1 MTRRNLAA
9 LIVITVIA
17 ALLAFPFREAVYHL
31 VMIPLA
37 YVFWLLGLF
46 YRSIDQSFWW
56 IGIVLIVLLVL
67 GTSLLPEIKPN
78 GRKIDLQREE
88 RGGVESF
95 AHALAKSN
103 QGTYFKWIV
112 ANRLGK
118 LAHQLLSLREHG
130 KPRSLF
136 APLAGESWEPPDE
149 VRQYLE
155 RGLQGSFADFPSARW
170 YSLSQPQKTPL
181 DLHVKEAVEFLESQ
195 QIDSHPK

>member
-1 MTRRNLAA
+1 MTRRNLAT
-9 LIVITVIA
+9 LIIITVIA
-17 ALLAFPFREAVYHL
+17 ALLAFPFREAMYHL
-31 VMIPLA
+31 VVIPLA

-56 IGIVLIVLLVL
+56 IGIVLVTLLVL
-67 GTSLLPEIKPN
+67 GTSLLPEIKPK

-88 RGGVESF
+88 RGGVESL
-95 AHALAKSN
+95 ARALEKSN
-103 QGTYFKWIV
+103 QGTYFKWMV

-136 APLAGESWEPPDE
+136 APLAAEGWDPPDE

-155 RGLQGSFADFPSARW
+155 RGLQGSFADFPIARW
-170 YSLSQPQKTPL
+170 DYFSQPKKTSL
-181 DLHVKEAVEFLESQ
+181 DLSVKEAVEFLESQ
-195 QIDSHPK
+195 HLDGHV